1 MRASV
6 YGLSVKTIFWL
17 IFLLGMFVGICV
29 QVYFPDVGAVIIGV
43 LRGIGLA
50 IVRGVYS
57 PEELVK

>member
-1 MRASV
+1 MRASI

-17 IFLLGMFVGICV
+17 IFLLGTFVGICV

-50 IVRGVYS
+50 IARGIYT
-57 PEELVK
+57 PDEFNM